1 MLCWNLEQKQ
11 NRPAERDGIAES
23 LAHRMYLT
31 DSEQQA
37 AGVSME
43 LRAISHVWA
52 VGESRLIGY

>member
-1 MLCWNLEQKQ
+1 
-11 NRPAERDGIAES
+11 
-23 LAHRMYLT
+23 MYLT

-52 VGESRLIGY
+52 VGENRLIGY